1 MMTGL
6 KVGFFSILISGF
18 IFQANQLLNWR
29 SSETNLAGERDIGK
43 YIEQNRSK
51 LSFEL
56 ANQKGTRFYVELV
69 KNCGFDAINP
79 YFPAICIKTKSECNA
94 WLHIV
99 YTDCQDP
106 KLRTFIDAPALDAK
120 HSTYPFYSKL
130 SYFSD
135 APLWTYGLFSRPLS
149 FWKGHAFA
157 LRVDLQNKT
166 IKCLGGVEW
175 GFRLH
180 WTKLRPVAIIP
191 KLLADQ
197 AWLDACALLCEKL
210 PDYKIL

>member
-6 KVGFFSILISGF
+6 KVGFFLILISGF

-29 SSETNLAGERDIGK
+29 SPDVNMAGERDIAK
-43 YIEQNRSK
+43 YIDQDENK
-51 LSFEL
+51 LHFEL
-56 ANQKGTRFYVELV
+56 INQNNVRFCVDLV

-79 YFPAICIKTKSECNA
+79 YFPAISIKTMPECNA

-99 YTDCQDP
+99 RTDCQEP
-106 KLRTFIDAPALDAK
+106 KYRTFIDAPASGGQY
-120 HSTYPFYSKL
+120 STYPFYSKL

-135 APLWTYGLFSRPLS
+135 APLWSYGLFWKPLS

-157 LRVDLQNKT
+157 IILDEEGKT

-175 GFRLH
+175 GFELH
-180 WTKLRPVAIIP
+180 WTKLRPVAILP
-191 KLLADQ
+191 KLLGEQ
-197 AWLDACALLCEKL
+197 AWLDACALLCKKL